1 MLWGTCQLSKPQ
13 KQSMG
18 DNAMESNTAF
28 VNNRPRITRGL
39 KKSIDRFVKYRY
51 GLYFSFKWCNEAR
64 YHLMLCCKKCISLP
78 SHTKKGFPGGSSGK
92 DSTCQCRRH
101 GAGRSV
107 HGSEDPPE
115 EDMAT
120 RSSIPAWE
128 VPWTEEPGGWQ
139 SMDHKRVGYD
149 LLTEHH
155 HHTKMA
161 SIDREE

>member
-78 SHTKKGFPGGSSGK
+78 SHTKKGFPGGSVVKIPPASAGDTGREDLPTGRK
-92 DSTCQCRRH
+92 IPRRRTWQPAPVFLPEKSHGQRSLAGDSLWITKEL
-101 GAGRSV
+101 A
-107 HGSEDPPE
+107 
-115 EDMAT
+115 MT
-120 RSSIPAWE
+120 Y
-128 VPWTEEPGGWQ
+128 WQ
-139 SMDHKRVGYD
+139 NTTITQKW
-149 LLTEHH
+149 LL
-155 HHTKMA
+155 
-161 SIDREE
+161 